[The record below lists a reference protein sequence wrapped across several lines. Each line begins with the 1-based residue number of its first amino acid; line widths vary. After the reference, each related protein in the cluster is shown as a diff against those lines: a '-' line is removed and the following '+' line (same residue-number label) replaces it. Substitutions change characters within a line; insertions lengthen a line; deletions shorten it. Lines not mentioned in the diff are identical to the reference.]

1 MSIHTMKSTT
11 FEQVDFEQWK
21 EEAVRSLKGKPLE
34 SLMTKTL
41 EGIDLQPLYTR
52 ESFVEGVRV
61 TKQQTGW
68 IIAQQTHATTG
79 QQFVM
84 ELKNSLERGNDA
96 IVYDGTQPVEWD
108 DSSLQEIAQL
118 ITDYPVFITNTKQH
132 DSFLK
137 AFTYVDEA
145 NRAAV
150 KGAIAVSGWTLP
162 EGFRHVRTSGADT
175 WTAHH
180 NGADAVTELALALAQ
195 AAQYMEKHATFNHFA
210 EDFFVRF
217 AVDTHFFMEI
227 AKFRAFRVLWQAFS
241 AAYGVTDAPAIPL
254 LATTSLRS
262 YSKLDPYVNLL
273 RAGNETFAAVLGGAD
288 VMTVHPHDVLTGP
301 SDSSVRFARNIQLVI
316 KEETHVDKVIDPAG
330 GSYFIETLTAE
341 LVDKAWALFIEIE
354 AVGGYE
360 AFMASGR
367 LATLLEQRRNEVA
380 KGKKSLI
387 GTNVYADVAVTEFA
401 DWSGIAVEGRLAEPF
416 ENLRSLFSKE
426 QPRTVLLTFGVL
438 KDFKPRADFVA
449 GFLATGGIQ
458 CQWSPAFEDAQA
470 AHDWLANEQVDYAIV
485 CATPDMTEMVMET
498 LLKGCPENLL
508 VDVAGK
514 YEPKIEQQWLDAG
527 LNGFLFAGQNRV
539 DKLVAIHTTW
549 KGGGG
554 GEKA

>member
-1 MSIHTMKSTT
+1 MTIHNMKSTT
-11 FEQVDFEQWK
+11 FEKADFEQWK
-21 EEAVRSLKGKPLE
+21 EEAIRSLKGKPLE
-34 SLMTKTL
+34 LLMTKTL

-52 ESFVEGVRV
+52 DSFIEGVRV

-68 IIAQQTHATTG
+68 IIAQQTHAVNG
-79 QQFVM
+79 QQFVS
-84 ELKNSLERGNDA
+84 ELKNSLDRGNDA
-96 IVYDGTQPVEWD
+96 IVYDGTQSFDWD
-108 DSSLQEIAQL
+108 ESSLREIAQL
-118 ITDYPVFITNTKQH
+118 MTNYPIFITNTNQK

-137 AFTYVDEA
+137 AFTFVDEED
-145 NRAAV
+145 RSAV

-162 EGFRHVRTSGADT
+162 EGFQQVRTSGADT

-180 NGADAVTELALALAQ
+180 KGADAVTELALALAQ
-195 AAQYMEKHATFNHFA
+195 AAQYMEKQETFNHFA

-241 AAYGVTDAPAIPL
+241 AAYGVADAPSVPL

-273 RAGNETFAAVLGGAD
+273 RAGNAIFAAVLGGAD

-301 SDSSVRFARNIQLVI
+301 SDSSIRFARNIQLVL

-341 LVDKAWALFIEIE
+341 LADKAWALFVDIE
-354 AVGGYE
+354 ATGGYE
-360 AFMASGR
+360 TFMANGS
-367 LATLLEQRRNEVA
+367 LTTLLEQRRDEVA
-380 KGKKSLI
+380 NGKKSLI
-387 GTNVYADVAVTEFA
+387 GTNVYADMATTEFA
-401 DWSGIAVEGRLAEPF
+401 NWSGIQVEGRLAEPF
-416 ENLRSLFSKE
+416 ENLRLLFSKE

-458 CQWSPAFEDAQA
+458 CEWSPAFEDAQA
-470 AHDWLANEQVDYAIV
+470 AQAWLANEQVDYAIV
-485 CATPDMTEMVMET
+485 CATPNMTEAVMES
-498 LLKGCPENLL
+498 LLNGRPENMLL
-508 VDVAGK
+508 DVAGK
-514 YEPKIEQQWLDAG
+514 YEPAMAQQWLDAG
-527 LNGFLFAGQNRV
+527 LNGFLFMGQNKV
-539 DKLVAIHTTW
+539 DKLVAIHTSW
-549 KGGGG
+549 KGGVD
-554 GEKA
+554 GE

>member
-1 MSIHTMKSTT
+1 MTIHNMKSTT
-11 FEQVDFEQWK
+11 FDQVDFEQWK
-21 EEAVRSLKGKPLE
+21 DEAVRSLKGKPLE

-52 ESFVEGVRV
+52 ESIIEGVRV

-68 IIAQQTHATTG
+68 IIAQQAHAVNG

-84 ELKNSLERGNDA
+84 ELKNSLDRGNDA
-96 IVYDGTQPVEWD
+96 IVYDGTQSFDWD
-108 DSSLQEIAQL
+108 ESTLHEIAQL
-118 ITDYPVFITNTKQH
+118 MMDYPIFITNTKQE
-132 DSFLK
+132 DPFLK
-137 AFTYVDEA
+137 AFTFVNEA

-150 KGAIAVSGWTLP
+150 KGAIMVSEWTLP
-162 EGFRHVRTSGADT
+162 EGYTNLRTSGADT

-180 NGADAVTELALALAQ
+180 NGADAVTELALTLAQ
-195 AAQYMEKHATFNHFA
+195 AAQYMEKQETFSHFA
-210 EDFFVRF
+210 DDFFVRF

-241 AAYGVTDAPAIPL
+241 AAYGVTDAPSIPL

-288 VMTVHPHDVLTGP
+288 VMTVHPHDILTGP
-301 SDSSVRFARNIQLVI
+301 SDSSIRFVRNIQLVM

-354 AVGGYE
+354 ALGGSE
-360 AFMASGR
+360 AFMANGS
-367 LATLLEQRRNEVA
+367 LATLLEQRRDEVA

-387 GTNVYADVAVTEFA
+387 GTNVYADVGVTEFA
-401 DWSGIAVEGRLAEPF
+401 DWSSITVEGRLAEPF
-416 ENLRSLFSKE
+416 EDLRLLFSKE
-426 QPRTVLLTFGVL
+426 QPKTVLLTFGAL

-458 CQWSPAFEDAQA
+458 CEWSPAFEDAQA
-470 AHDWLANEQVDYAIV
+470 AQAWLANKQVDYAIV
-485 CATPDMTEMVMET
+485 CAAPDMTETVMET
-498 LLKGCPENLL
+498 LLKGRAENML

-514 YEPKIEQQWLDAG
+514 YEPALAQQWLDAG
-527 LNGFLFAGQNRV
+527 LNGFLFAGQNKV
-539 DKLVAIHTTW
+539 DKLVGIHTTW
-549 KGGGG
+549 KGGVD
-554 GEKA
+554 GE

>member
-1 MSIHTMKSTT
+1 MTIHNMKSTT
-11 FEQVDFEQWK
+11 FDKVDFEQWK
-21 EEAVRSLKGKPLE
+21 DEAVRSLKGKPLE

-52 ESFVEGVRV
+52 ESYIEGVRV

-68 IIAQQTHATTG
+68 IIAQQTHATNG
-79 QQFVM
+79 QQFVT
-84 ELKNSLERGNDA
+84 ELKNSLDRGNEA
-96 IVYDGTQPVEWD
+96 IVYDGTQPFDWD
-108 DSSLQEIAQL
+108 ESSLREIAQL
-118 ITDYPVFITNTKQH
+118 MTNYPIFITNTNQ
-132 DSFLK
+132 DDLFLK
-137 AFTYVDEA
+137 AFTFVDEA
-145 NRAAV
+145 NRSAV
-150 KGAIAVSGWTLP
+150 KGAIAVSEWILP
-162 EGFRHVRTSGADT
+162 EGFKNLRASGADT

-180 NGADAVTELALALAQ
+180 NGADAVTELALVLAQ
-195 AAQYMEKHATFNHFA
+195 AALNAEKQGTFNHFA

-301 SDSSVRFARNIQLVI
+301 SESSVRFARNIQLVM

-341 LVDKAWALFIEIE
+341 LVDKAWALFIEME

-360 AFMASGR
+360 VYTASGR
-367 LATLLEQRRNEVA
+367 LTTLLEQRKDEVA
-380 KGKKSLI
+380 KGKRSLI
-387 GTNVYADVAVTEFA
+387 GTNVYADDAATKFA

-416 ENLRSLFSKE
+416 ENLRLLFSKE
-426 QPRTVLLTFGVL
+426 QPRTVLLTFGAL

-458 CQWSPAFEDAQA
+458 CEWSPAFEDSQA
-470 AHDWLANEQVDYAIV
+470 ANAWLANEQVDYAIV
-485 CATPDMTEMVMET
+485 CATPDMTETVIEP
-498 LLKGCPENLL
+498 LLKRRPEKRLL
-508 VDVAGK
+508 DVAGK
-514 YEPKIEQQWLDAG
+514 YDPAIEQQWMDAG
-527 LNGFLFAGQNRV
+527 LNGFLYMGQNKV
-539 DKLVAIHTTW
+539 DKLVDIHTTW
-549 KGGGG
+549 KGGVD
-554 GEKA
+554 GE